1 VQAARAQ
8 EHLSRPCGEGHVPRG
23 ASTGA
28 AGGAPCGDLVR
39 ISLSVDRGRVADA
52 GFAARGCAMLTA
64 AASAVVALTRGRS
77 VLDAARVGPDRI
89 AAELGGLLPSRRHAA
104 ELVADALHRALGGA
118 VRRGRPTTAEPE
130 RVLVAMSGG
139 VDSAVAALLC
149 ARGGAQV
156 AAVTLELWADRDN
169 DAARSCC
176 SAQAVR
182 VARAVAH
189 DMGVPHFTLDLRA
202 EFRAGVVEPFVQ
214 GHRAGL
220 TPNPCVGCNGHVRLD
235 AMLDFADRLGAAAL
249 ATGHYA
255 RVAFDRDGPLLRAG
269 ADPAKDQSYMLAA
282 VEPGT
287 LARLR
292 FPLGEL
298 RKPAVRELAGAAGLA
313 VATKAESQD
322 LCFLAGTDRRSF
334 LARHGGLR
342 ERDGEIIDRRGRV
355 IGGHRGQH
363 DFTVGQRRGIG
374 VAAAEPL
381 YVLAKDPVAN
391 RVIVGPRAQ
400 LRRSRVAV
408 AGATLRRDGVRVDR
422 VKLRY
427 RSRAVPCRVAG
438 EPAAGRHRR
447 LELEVA
453 EPVEGA
459 APGQL
464 ACLMSGDLVVGHA
477 TIAPGA

>member
-1 VQAARAQ
+1 MQ
-8 EHLSRPCGEGHVPRG
+8 EHLSRPRGIDHVPRG

-28 AGGAPCGDLVR
+28 AGGARCGDLVR
-39 ISLSVDRGRVADA
+39 ISLSVQDGRVTDA
-52 GFAARGCAMLTA
+52 GFAARGCATLTA
-64 AASAVVALTRGRS
+64 AASAAVALVREGT
-77 VLDAARVGPDRI
+77 VLDAARVGPGRLADD
-89 AAELGGLLPSRRHAA
+89 LGGLIPSKLHAA
-104 ELVADALHRALGGA
+104 ELVADALHRALGDA
-118 VRRGRPTTAEPE
+118 VRRQPATATEPG

-149 ARGGAQV
+149 AGDQAQV

-169 DAARSCC
+169 DAGRSCC

-182 VARAVAH
+182 AARAVAH
-189 DMGVPHFTLDLRA
+189 GMGLPHFTLDLRA
-202 EFRAGVVEPFVQ
+202 EFRAGVVEPFVEA
-214 GHRAGL
+214 HADGL
-220 TPNPCVGCNGHVRLD
+220 TPNPCIGCNGHVRLD
-235 AMLDFADRLGAAAL
+235 AMLEFADRLGAGGL

-255 RVAFDRDGPLLRAG
+255 RVAFDREGPVLRAG

-282 VEPGT
+282 VEPAT
-287 LARLR
+287 LGRLR

-313 VATKAESQD
+313 VAAKPESQD

-334 LARHGGLR
+334 LARHGGVR
-342 ERDGEIIDRRGRV
+342 ERPGEIVDRRGRV
-355 IGGHRGQH
+355 LGRHRGQH

-381 YVLAKDPVAN
+381 YVLAKDAVAN
-391 RVIVGPRAQ
+391 RVTVGPRAQ
-400 LRRSRVAV
+400 LGRSRVVV
-408 AGATLRRDGVRVDR
+408 AGATLRRDAARVDS

-427 RSRAVPCRVAG
+427 RSRPVPCRVTG

-453 EPVEGA
+453 EPVDGA

-477 TIAPGA
+477 TIAPYA

>member
-1 VQAARAQ
+1 VSDTRAQ

-28 AGGAPCGDLVR
+28 AGGAPCRDLVR
-39 ISLSVDRGRVADA
+39 ISLSVEGGRVADA
-52 GFAARGCAMLTA
+52 GFAATGCAMLTA
-64 AASAVVALTRGRS
+64 AASSAVALIRGRS
-77 VLDAARVGPDRI
+77 VLDVARVGPDRV
-89 AAELGGLLPSRRHAA
+89 AAELGGLLSSKRHAA
-104 ELVADALHRALGGA
+104 ELVADALHRALGDA
-118 VRRGRPTTAEPE
+118 VRRQPAALADPR

-149 ARGGAQV
+149 ARDGTQV

-169 DAARSCC
+169 DASRSCC

-182 VARAVAH
+182 VARGAAQ
-189 DMGVPHFTLDLRA
+189 DMGLAHFTLDLRD
-202 EFRAGVVEPFVQ
+202 EFRAGVVEPFLE

-220 TPNPCVGCNGHVRLD
+220 TPNPCIGCNGHVRLD
-235 AMLDFADRLGAAAL
+235 AMLDFAQRLGAGAL

-255 RVAFDRDGPLLRAG
+255 RVAFDGDGPLLRAG

-282 VEPGT
+282 VDPGT
-287 LARLR
+287 LGRLR
-292 FPLGEL
+292 FPLGDL
-298 RKPAVRELAGAAGLA
+298 RKPAVRELAARAGLA
-313 VATKAESQD
+313 VATQAESQD

-334 LARHGGLR
+334 LSRHGGLH
-342 ERDGEIIDRRGRV
+342 ERAGEIVDRHGRV
-355 IGGHRGQH
+355 LGRHRGQH

-374 VAAAEPL
+374 VAAAQPL

-391 RVIVGPRAQ
+391 RVMVGPRSQ

-408 AGATLRRDGVRVDR
+408 AAATLRRDASRVDR

-427 RSRAVPCRVAG
+427 RSRALPCRVAG

-447 LELEVA
+447 LELELG
-453 EPVEGA
+453 EPLEGA

-477 TIAPGA
+477 TVALGA